1 MGRDRGRVLRAALVG
16 VVGLGLIATG
26 CTAAGAGAAGSAPS
40 ATVTTAT
47 PLEPSPSS
55 APSPS
60 DSTGQVSTGVLFNDP
75 WGSRAE
81 QRTLLAAQVKAI
93 RKTRKG
99 ATITLL
105 AYSISDPA
113 VVNSLIAAS
122 RRGVRVRILLSD
134 HGDYRRG
141 NRLAATLGQDTSKN
155 SYLVK
160 CYLAC
165 ASDVTY
171 PNPLTGEVTRPYMH
185 AKAMAIS
192 ATGRDEWVVMVPSGN
207 LTIDSTE
214 SQANDLLVVRNDKAM
229 YDFVVDRFDVMR
241 RDKGNTAGQVESG
254 SVGMRLFPEVPTIPK
269 SGKLPAP
276 DPADDPYAAL
286 LDDITCVVGGTPT
299 RLDIAMY
306 LWSTPRR
313 YLARRTAALSAAGCD
328 VRVFGTP
335 VAAGR
340 WGLVWDPSI
349 RRALQARG
357 DVEIRQI
364 DVETDRILH
373 TKIILIDGWDAA
385 GNRIT
390 RTYSGSPN
398 FIAQALF
405 WSDELAWHST
415 EPAILTAERDWM
427 DRVLVAHSRKVR

>member
-1 MGRDRGRVLRAALVG
+1 MGRDRGRVLRLALISVLG
-16 VVGLGLIATG
+16 IGLVVTAVVLG
-26 CTAAGAGAAGSAPS
+26 GAAPRSTAP
-40 ATVTTAT
+40 ATTI
-47 PLEPSPSS
+47 SPP
-55 APSPS
+55 APSPVIAPS
-60 DSTGQVSTGVLFNDP
+60 PVPSTEPVTTGVLFNDP

-93 RKTRKG
+93 RKTRAG
-99 ATITLL
+99 ATITVL

-122 RRGVRVRILLSD
+122 GRGVRVRILLSD
-134 HGDYRRG
+134 HGDYRRA
-141 NRLAATLGQDTSKN
+141 NRLAAALGSDTSAD

-171 PNPLTGEVTRPYMH
+171 PNPVTGRLTRPYMH

-192 ATGRDEWVVMVPSGN
+192 ATGGDEWVVMVPSGN

-214 SQANDLLVVRNDKAM
+214 NQANDLLVVRNDHAL
-229 YDFVVDRFDVMR
+229 YDFVVDRFAVMR
-241 RDKGNTAGQVESG
+241 KDRGDTAGSVQSG
-254 SVGMRLFPEVPTIPK
+254 SIGMRLFPDVPTIPK

-286 LDDITCVVGGTPT
+286 LDDITCVVDGTAT

-313 YLARRTAALSAAGCD
+313 YLARRVAALSAAGCK
-328 VRVFGTP
+328 VRVIGTP
-335 VAAGR
+335 VERGR
-340 WGLVWDPSI
+340 DDLRWDPAI
-349 RRALQARG
+349 RRTLQASG
-357 DVEIRQI
+357 KVEIRQI
-364 DVETDRILH
+364 DVASQRVLH

-405 WSDELAWHST
+405 WSDELAWDST
-415 EPAILTAERDWM
+415 EPGILTAEREWM
-427 DRVLVAHSRKVR
+427 DRVLVAHSRRVR